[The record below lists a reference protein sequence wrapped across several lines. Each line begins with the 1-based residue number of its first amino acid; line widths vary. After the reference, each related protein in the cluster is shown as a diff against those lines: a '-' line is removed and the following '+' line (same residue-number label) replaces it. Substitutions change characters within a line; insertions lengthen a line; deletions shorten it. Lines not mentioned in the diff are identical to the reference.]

1 MIDFVKKIVER
12 GFLKAYGP
20 IFVEQHK
27 KQNLAPN
34 TEEDTFIILMTNIMK
49 YGHKCVDSIFEM
61 VELPQICK
69 IQTKQF
75 RFPKGWKR
83 GISAPDTLDLQ
94 PMTSVIMLGNDEHFL
109 KIIEMTKDIRID

>member
-1 MIDFVKKIVER
+1 MIDFVKNIVER

-34 TEEDTFIILMTNIMK
+34 TEEDNFIKLMTNIMK
-49 YGHKCVDSIFEM
+49 YGHKCVDSIFEI

-69 IQTKQF
+69 IRTKQF
-75 RFPKGWKR
+75 RFPKKGW
-83 GISAPDTLDLQ
+83 
-94 PMTSVIMLGNDEHFL
+94 
-109 KIIEMTKDIRID
+109 